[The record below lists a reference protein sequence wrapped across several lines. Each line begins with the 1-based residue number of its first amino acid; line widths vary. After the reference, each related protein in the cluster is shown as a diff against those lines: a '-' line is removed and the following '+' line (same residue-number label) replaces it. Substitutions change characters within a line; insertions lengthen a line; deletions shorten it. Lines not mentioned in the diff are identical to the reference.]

1 MAGNKTVET
10 GASVRDFI
18 DAVENEQKRRDSREL
33 LTLMEA
39 ISGSRAAM
47 WGSSMVGFG
56 RYHYRYASGR
66 EGEFFL
72 TGFSPRKTALTV
84 YVMPGLDRYSSQLER
99 LGPHKTGKSCLYLKS
114 LDAVDRAVLEEIIT
128 DSVKYMR
135 KTYDCK

>member
-84 YVMPGLDRYSSQLER
+84 YVMPGLDRYAGQLER